1 MAAALLWVGDFLSLR
16 RTLRGGS
23 PDEMINALG
32 RVELAVAVLVLNG
45 NAGGGHV
52 RGEEE
57 EARSAP
63 GWRGARVKRRRQLTK
78 NEEEEERKEEK
89 EEEVEGTLVVLSG
102 ESFIGRWA
110 AGGGWERRR
119 VGEARAYN
127 DAVVPLAGRS
137 FRRERGHVAQPA
149 R

>member
-23 PDEMINALG
+23 PDEMIDALG

-57 EARSAP
+57 EAQAAP
-63 GWRGARVKRRRQLTK
+63 
-78 NEEEEERKEEK
+78 
-89 EEEVEGTLVVLSG
+89 
-102 ESFIGRWA
+102 A
-110 AGGGWERRR
+110 AP
-119 VGEARAYN
+119 VGEARACN
-127 DAVVPLAGRS
+127 AVS
-137 FRRERGHVAQPA
+137 
-149 R
+149 